1 MWRSSPIRRR
11 VRVNSKLLTVVLFA
25 FGFASGAA
33 AAISDPIIVC
43 SGGVY
48 CEDVR
53 QECLAAG
60 HPQNLCDA
68 QWRGCVFDA
77 CPQ

>member
-1 MWRSSPIRRR
+1 M
-11 VRVNSKLLTVVLFA
+11 NTKLLTVFVFA

-33 AAISDPIIVC
+33 ASIGDPGQIIVC
-43 SGGVY
+43 GGGVY

-53 QECLAAG
+53 QDCLDAG
-60 HPQNLCDA
+60 HPQSYCDA
-68 QWRGCVFDA
+68 IWRGCVFDA